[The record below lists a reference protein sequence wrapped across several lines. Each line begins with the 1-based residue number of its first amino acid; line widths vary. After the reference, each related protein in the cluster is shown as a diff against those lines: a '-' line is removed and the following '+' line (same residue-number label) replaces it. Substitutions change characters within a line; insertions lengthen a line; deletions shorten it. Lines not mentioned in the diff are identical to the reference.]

1 MGLSCREVQCE
12 VEVLGFY
19 GPWRSRPSGAACRVL
34 GYSFPPLSG
43 ESDILFNQEQ
53 GSPTVRHSGEC
64 WTSVHLG
71 RLASWQLQSSGLSF
85 RGEAGVPALRQGRLD
100 SPVGRR
106 GEKCWASVH
115 FRVAVWCCPQSRR
128 LQLPSPQ
135 WGNWHSCSLMGSWE
149 LSNCQA
155 QWGVLGFCASQEA
168 GLLVPLTK

>member
-71 RLASWQLQSSGLSF
+71 RLASWQLQSSRLPLS
-85 RGEAGVPALRQGRLD
+85 GELEFQLLD
-100 SPVGRR
+100 M
-106 GEKCWASVH
+106 
-115 FRVAVWCCPQSRR
+115 
-128 LQLPSPQ
+128 
-135 WGNWHSCSLMGSWE
+135 GN
-149 LSNCQA
+149 
-155 QWGVLGFCASQEA
+155 
-168 GLLVPLTK
+168 

>member
-115 FRVAVWCCPQSRR
+115 FRVAVWCCPQKLAFLFFDGVVGA
-128 LQLPSPQ
+128 LQLSGTVGSP
-135 WGNWHSCSLMGSWE
+135 
-149 LSNCQA
+149 
-155 QWGVLGFCASQEA
+155 
-168 GLLVPLTK
+168 GLLCISGSGPSGATH